1 VEPKLKDG
9 SVGDNSDDTDL
20 ERLAEMALEY
30 LRPWIK
36 NSRRLSLNQTEK
48 WKLLEDL
55 YHNRRDLASWNTR
68 ETKISSA
75 QSFQGAHS
83 GAGESDAWGDPI
95 LFCLRPT

>member
-1 VEPKLKDG
+1 MEPKLKDG
-9 SVGDNSDDTDL
+9 SVGANSDDTGL

-55 YHNRRDLASWNTR
+55 YHNRRDLADWNTSQ
-68 ETKISSA
+68 TKGSR
-75 QSFQGAHS
+75 F
-83 GAGESDAWGDPI
+83 
-95 LFCLRPT
+95 